1 MSASSSNN
9 TSALWLAHEHAATE
23 AMALRSALVVFGV
36 LATLF
41 VFVAVQ
47 RRRLDATDA
56 LKYANAVRK
65 AQFERVS
72 HVMKK
77 HRQPSP
83 DVEVELAPL
92 MDEYAL
98 VHDDALE

>member
-1 MSASSSNN
+1 MSSGSSN
-9 TSALWLAHEHAATE
+9 TTALWLAHEHAATE

-72 HVMKK
+72 NVMKK
-77 HRQPSP
+77 HQKPSTP
-83 DVEVELAPL
+83 EVELAPL

-98 VHDDALE
+98 LHDDALE

>member
-1 MSASSSNN
+1 MSSSSN
-9 TSALWLAHEHAATE
+9 TTALWLAHEHAATE

-41 VFVAVQ
+41 VFVAIQ